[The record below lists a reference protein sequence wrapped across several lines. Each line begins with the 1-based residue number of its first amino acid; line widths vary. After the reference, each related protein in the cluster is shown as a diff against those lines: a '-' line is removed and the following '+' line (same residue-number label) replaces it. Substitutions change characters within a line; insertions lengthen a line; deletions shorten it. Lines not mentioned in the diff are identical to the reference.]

1 MNFNRLM
8 RYIARPLGIAWV
20 GLLAMGGAAT
30 AATPETP
37 VRGGTL
43 VAVVQPEPSVLT
55 SSLNVGQ
62 PVSTVS
68 NKIFDGLLRLGEG
81 LKLEPELAQSWTVSP
96 DGKTIT
102 FNLRRGVKWHDGQP
116 FTSADVRYS
125 IENVWRLQHP
135 RLRTALINVHSV
147 ETPDPATVI
156 LRLDRPSPVILLALN
171 RGEAQV
177 LPRHLYEGTDL
188 LRNPYN
194 ARPVGTGP
202 FRFKEWVRGE
212 RIVLERNPD
221 YWDAGKPYLDGVVFR
236 VIPDAATRAAALER
250 GDVQYGNAAPIGP
263 VDLQRFEKLPGIR
276 VETRG
281 YEYWGTTLMLEFN
294 LRNPQLQDVRVRR
307 AIAQAIDRPGLVR
320 VVYRGFGKAAVSPI
334 PSTLTQF
341 HTSDVERYEP
351 DLKEAAR
358 LLDEAGFKPGAN
370 GVRLKLRIDWL
381 PFGDTVL
388 RTAEYIRQ
396 SLKRVGVDLE
406 IRNQDLARFYQRV
419 YTERDF
425 DLSIV
430 SMSSLGDPQIGVE
443 RLYWSKTILPGVP
456 FSNGSGYSS
465 PAMDGLIQAAHEEAD
480 PARRAEYYRKFQ
492 RLALT
497 DLPALPLLEIRFS
510 TVYSD
515 RVRGLSLAPD
525 GGVESFKNVW
535 LGAPAGQ
542 VARQQAALP

>member
-1 MNFNRLM
+1 MNFKRLM
-8 RYIARPLGIAWV
+8 QCVARPLGLAWV
-20 GLLAMGGAAT
+20 GLLAVGGAAT
-30 AATPETP
+30 AATLEAP

-55 SSLNVGQ
+55 SAINVGQ
-62 PVSTVS
+62 PVATVS
-68 NKIFDGLLRLGEG
+68 NKIFDGLLRLGDG

-96 DGKTIT
+96 DGKSIT
-102 FNLRRGVKWHDGQP
+102 FNLRRGVKWHNGQP

-125 IENVWRLQHP
+125 IESVWRVQHP
-135 RLRTALINVHSV
+135 RLRAALSNVRSV
-147 ETPDPATVI
+147 ETPDPATVV
-156 LRLDRPSPVILLALN
+156 LRLERPSPVILLALN

-188 LRNPYN
+188 LRNPKN
-194 ARPVGTGP
+194 VRPVGTGP

-250 GDVQYGNAAPIGP
+250 GDVQYGNASPIGP
-263 VDLQRFEKLPGIR
+263 VDLQRFEKLPGLR

-281 YEYWGTTLMLEFN
+281 YEYWGTSLMLEFN

-307 AIAQAIDRPGLVR
+307 AIAHAIDLPSLVR
-320 VVYRGFGKAAVSPI
+320 VVYRGFGKASVSPI

-341 HTSDVERYEP
+341 HTADVDRYGI
-351 DLKEAAR
+351 DLKSATR
-358 LLDEAGFKPGAN
+358 LLDEAGLKPNAD

-381 PFGDTVL
+381 PFGETVL

-396 SLKRVGVDLE
+396 SLKRVGIELE

-443 RLYWSKTILPGVP
+443 RLYWSQTILPGVP

-465 PAMDGLIQAAHEEAD
+465 PAMDGLIQAAHEESD
-480 PARRAEYYRKFQ
+480 PTRRAEYYKKFQ
-492 RLALT
+492 RLAMS
-497 DLPALPLLEIRFS
+497 DLPAVPLLELRFS

-535 LGAPAGQ
+535 LGAPAH
-542 VARQQAALP
+542 QATRKQTAFP